1 MVSIL
6 QNKYCQFGGIITVG
20 WKKTTFL
27 GESPS
32 LLDQPCGHDP
42 QGAMTATDKEHD
54 AVMLWRPLKTL
65 EKGQC
70 QWRGPAHEMLNFM
83 AIQLQVA
90 SCICTLEVKCTDNFQ
105 NVVYT
110 VWSCSITCLWWDP
123 QKMLKWSIF
132 GHVKPPKGILQ
143 QSVPPFVGFSW
154 PVSLSTTWTFGKHP
168 SGLCLVGGLATPKT
182 WASSKKHPRNVWVWD
197 RGMAEYLCDYP
208 SVYTL
213 YQLLLHHGARSLW
226 FGDIPL

>member
-1 MVSIL
+1 MGPLLAKLLVPPKCSADLLGGFNPPKQIL
-6 QNKYCQFGGIITVG
+6 PI
-20 WKKTTFL
+20 WWHHHSRMKKTTFL

-90 SCICTLEVKCTDNFQ
+90 SCICTLEVKCTDKIQ

-110 VWSCSITCLWWDP
+110 CLCSVELFNHLPVMRPSKNAQMIDIWSRQTP
-123 QKMLKWSIF
+123 QKE
-132 GHVKPPKGILQ
+132 
-143 QSVPPFVGFSW
+143 FSNTGY
-154 PVSLSTTWTFGKHP
+154 PLFFLDSL
-168 SGLCLVGGLATPKT
+168 GLYHYLLPERLANTRPAFAWLV
-182 WASSKKHPRNVWVWD
+182 V
-197 RGMAEYLCDYP
+197 
-208 SVYTL
+208 
-213 YQLLLHHGARSLW
+213 
-226 FGDIPL
+226 